1 MMSETLSFASY
12 ARCLKDAMK
21 GQYNTQLK
29 VTELLLEFLI
39 VPDSD
44 NDTYMIIS
52 KNRYCLKFRRI

>member
-29 VTELLLEFLI
+29 VTELLFEFF
-39 VPDSD
+39 D
-44 NDTYMIIS
+44 
-52 KNRYCLKFRRI
+52 CAGF